1 MVEWSAES
9 GPVLPRF
16 HMLRDSLDTRKIDG
30 TFARIRR
37 ATSYDGIYA
46 SMPRAKRRYC
56 EFPAIY
62 VPAHKDSRLFGSFQ
76 MPELIDKA
84 TPSSAL
90 PSAANNTSP
99 CSRTGSRW
107 TGNLRVLLIGWGVDY
122 EQPQD
127 TWVRRDDGR
136 YLAIH
141 VSDVRTG
148 CSLLLG

>member
-1 MVEWSAES
+1 
-9 GPVLPRF
+9 
-16 HMLRDSLDTRKIDG
+16 
-30 TFARIRR
+30 
-37 ATSYDGIYA
+37 
-46 SMPRAKRRYC
+46 
-56 EFPAIY
+56 
-62 VPAHKDSRLFGSFQ
+62 

-84 TPSSAL
+84 TPSSPL
-90 PSAANNTSP
+90 PSAANNTS
-99 CSRTGSRW
+99 RVLGRVR
-107 TGNLRVLLIGWGVDY
+107 GGQGYLRVLLIGWGVDY